1 MTAHLVNEPLVD
13 DIAERVRAVVARL
26 PGQGIGIPA
35 ETLRVSSARLEEL
48 ARNRDDV
55 IDIVFLI
62 DVIAALVH
70 QVGIDPKWLLT
81 GQYDSAMHRQ
91 ALLLGED
98 RTAAG
103 AGVMRNFVEEEFRR
117 LRSDVMLYGGS
128 AAAAALE
135 T

>member
-35 ETLRVSSARLEEL
+35 ETLGVSSARLEEL

-103 AGVMRNFVEEEFRR
+103 VGVMRNFVEEEFRR